1 MNIQERNRILREAEH
16 LEADLIEAERKIL
29 ENLGS
34 FIDHAL
40 TKEYFQ

>member
-1 MNIQERNRILREAEH
+1 MNTQERNKLLREAET

-40 TKEYFQ
+40 TKEYIQ